1 MEEKLDEII
10 KLLKGIDEKLE
21 VLVNQKVPKSNN
33 SNKAILLKQYEETE
47 KQLQDINAKIAEYK
61 EKGVNDQE
69 TEQLLEQELKEAN
82 LLLRKN
88 RSSWR
93 RSNSN
98 SI

>member
-47 KQLQDINAKIAEYK
+47 KLFNKVMNKKY
-61 EKGVNDQE
+61 
-69 TEQLLEQELKEAN
+69 
-82 LLLRKN
+82 LRL
-88 RSSWR
+88 
-93 RSNSN
+93 
-98 SI
+98 

>member
-47 KQLQDINAKIAEYK
+47 KLFNKVII
-61 EKGVNDQE
+61 
-69 TEQLLEQELKEAN
+69 
-82 LLLRKN
+82 
-88 RSSWR
+88 SSNF
-93 RSNSN
+93 S
-98 SI
+98 SIFAP